1 MRNIKSDGFLQ
12 SIAFPFIYYSVSFLL
27 KNCGSYKNKKSD
39 SHNENRIFISLS
51 YFWEKWVVMDSN
63 HRRHSQQ
70 IYSLPHLAT
79 LVTTQKLLIC
89 ELSLFDKSFVLKSE
103 CKGSVFFSFHQIFL
117 HLFSLFS
124 QKTSFFPKIEG
135 FCPYRAPCWLLL
147 YPGCCPGLR
156 ASALSGREEQSV
168 LLPLQG
174 GGLELLLFY
183 PLTFI
188 TWCLRC
194 FLDNLLCL

>member
-1 MRNIKSDGFLQ
+1 M
-12 SIAFPFIYYSVSFLL
+12 
-27 KNCGSYKNKKSD
+27 
-39 SHNENRIFISLS
+39 SLS

-103 CKGSVFFSFHQIFL
+103 CKGSAFFSFHQIFL

-124 QKTSFFPKIEG
+124 QKTSFFPKKKG

-147 YPGCCPGLR
+147 YPGCYPGLRASALSGRVGAKR

-183 PLTFI
+183 LFT
-188 TWCLRC
+188 L
-194 FLDNLLCL
+194 

>member
-1 MRNIKSDGFLQ
+1 
-12 SIAFPFIYYSVSFLL
+12 
-27 KNCGSYKNKKSD
+27 
-39 SHNENRIFISLS
+39 
-51 YFWEKWVVMDSN
+51 MDSN

-89 ELSLFDKSFVLKSE
+89 EHSLFDKSFVLKSE
-103 CKGSVFFSFHQIFL
+103 CKGSAFFSFHQIFL

-124 QKTSFFPKIEG
+124 QKTSFFPKKGG
-135 FCPYRAPCWLLL
+135 FCPYRAPCCLLL

-156 ASALSGREEQSV
+156 AYALSGRVEQSV

-183 PLTFI
+183 LFTLYPLTFI
-188 TWCLRC
+188 MWCLRC

>member
-1 MRNIKSDGFLQ
+1 M
-12 SIAFPFIYYSVSFLL
+12 
-27 KNCGSYKNKKSD
+27 
-39 SHNENRIFISLS
+39 S

-89 ELSLFDKSFVLKSE
+89 EQSLFDKSFVLKSE
-103 CKGSVFFSFHQIFL
+103 CKGSAFFSFHQIFL

-124 QKTSFFPKIEG
+124 QKTSFFPKKEG

-147 YPGCCPGLR
+147 YPGCYPGLR

-174 GGLELLLFY
+174 GGLGAFTFLPFY

-188 TWCLRC
+188 MWCLRC